1 MIDRMRVINMNKKDI
16 LLIVLPIGMMLMM
29 AFTLIQMDEIKQE
42 FMEWQQ
48 LTMELLERVEQLE
61 EVI

>member
-1 MIDRMRVINMNKKDI
+1 MNKKDI